1 MRPPTFRSTAVAS
14 GASLW
19 FFVGYWV
26 SGAFDPLVFA
36 LFAASA
42 FLLAWALAGP
52 LERALR
58 AVSHA
63 AYVALLGALFV
74 TVFSLYGIY
83 MRVLRIDALA
93 PSRTETA
100 AGTHWLRYAGGEG
113 GPYRQY

>member
-1 MRPPTFRSTAVAS
+1 MRPPTLRSTAVAS

-19 FFVGYWV
+19 FFVGYWA
-26 SGAFDPLVFA
+26 SGDFDPRVFA
-36 LFAASA
+36 LFAVSA
-42 FLLAWALAGP
+42 FFLTWALAEP

-58 AVSHA
+58 AISHV
-63 AYVALLGALFV
+63 AYAALLGALFV

-93 PSRTETA
+93 PSREEMA